1 MADTQTQLKPE
12 DAYNVL
18 VAQVHA
24 PVFFNKLASVY
35 GIRPQNPEEA
45 RELLLIAGQ
54 LRNAHEQEQTK
65 AASDR
70 VGFFAEARKDLNEA
84 MSQQGFAPV
93 AQDTGDASVKRA
105 AAEAVQN
112 PLIKEA
118 AVVFSQYMA
127 QVTQGK

>member
-1 MADTQTQLKPE
+1 MPENQLKPE

-35 GIRPQNPEEA
+35 NIRPNNPDEA

-54 LRNAHEQEQTK
+54 LRNAEDQKQAK
-65 AASDR
+65 QANDR
-70 VGFFAEARKDLNEA
+70 VGFYAEARKDLQTA
-84 MSQQGFAPV
+84 MSNHGFAPL
-93 AQDTGDASVKRA
+93 QDEDASVKRA
-105 AAEAVQN
+105 AAEAAQN
-112 PLIKEA
+112 PLVKEA

-127 QVTQGK
+127 QALQSK